1 MKTDRKTK
9 NELRKERRPSEQKK
23 KESENQY
30 NIFESFLCILFI
42 DFTLLGW
49 KAGKIW
55 YLSFLSNCLS
65 YMHANGIEITSM
77 V

>member
-1 MKTDRKTK
+1 MAHIIILYIIPLMKTDRKTK

-42 DFTLLGW
+42 DFTLLG
-49 KAGKIW
+49 
-55 YLSFLSNCLS
+55 
-65 YMHANGIEITSM
+65 
-77 V
+77 